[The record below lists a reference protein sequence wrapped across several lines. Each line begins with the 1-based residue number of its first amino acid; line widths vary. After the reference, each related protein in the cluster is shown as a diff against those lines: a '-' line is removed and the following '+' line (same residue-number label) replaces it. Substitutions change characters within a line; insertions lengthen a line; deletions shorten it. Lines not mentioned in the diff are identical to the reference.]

1 MREEEITRALG
12 ALGLTGE
19 EARAYIILL
28 RDGTL
33 TAQQLSRS
41 LGVHYPGVY
50 RVLQSLQAKGWIEGS
65 RERPNRYRA
74 RAPSIV
80 AVEARQSRMDDL
92 TSAAEV
98 VADLKNQA
106 PAKDRATDGD
116 LWIYKGAENV
126 GRKLRE
132 IVLVGSTPV
141 LCVSPFPVGSEI
153 LRLLC
158 DALGKSRHVVR
169 VVLNEDNRTDLAGI
183 GASLGRNLRIQFR
196 FPARPLPRTRLAHSY
211 VFPSDHEV
219 FIVNSFYRDDALV
232 ADKLQGLW
240 VGDMDFVRIQMEAM
254 LEHFGEKPAARL
266 VGGKPRSMVAA
277 PAGTSAGHR
286 RSSVQRGRLS

>member
-1 MREEEITRALG
+1 MREEEIARALG
-12 ALGLTGE
+12 ALGLTRE
-19 EARAYIILL
+19 EARAYLVLL

-33 TAQQLSRS
+33 TAQQVSQS
-41 LGVHYPGVY
+41 LDVQYPAVY
-50 RVLQSLQAKGWIEGS
+50 RILQSLQAKGWIEGS

-80 AVEARQSRMDDL
+80 AEETRQRRADDL
-92 TSAAEV
+92 SSAAEV
-98 VADLKNQA
+98 VANLKSQA
-106 PAKDRATDGD
+106 PSRDRATDGD

-132 IVLVGSTPV
+132 IVLAGATPA
-141 LCVSPFPVGSEI
+141 LCVSPFPIAPEI

-158 DALGKSRHVVR
+158 DALGKSRHTVR
-169 VVLNEDNRTDLAGI
+169 VVLNEDNRTDMTGF
-183 GASLGRNLRIQFR
+183 GASLSRNLRVQFR

-219 FIVNSFYRDDALV
+219 FILNSFYRDDELV

-254 LEHFGEKPAARL
+254 LEHLKERPAARFA
-266 VGGKPRSMVAA
+266 GSSARPTIPAEAA
-277 PAGTSAGHR
+277 ADGRGRPLAARR
-286 RSSVQRGRLS
+286 RSS

>member
-1 MREEEITRALG
+1 MMREEEIGRALG

-19 EARAYIILL
+19 EARAYLAL
-28 RDGTL
+28 FRNGTL
-33 TAQQLSRS
+33 TAQQVSHS
-41 LGVHYPGVY
+41 LEVQYPAIY
-50 RVLQSLQAKGWIEGS
+50 RILQSLQAKGWIEGS

-80 AVEARQSRMDDL
+80 AEEARQNLADDL

-98 VADLKNQA
+98 VADLKNPG
-106 PAKDRATDGD
+106 PAKDRTTDGD

-132 IVLVGSTPV
+132 IVLAGVTPV
-141 LCVSPFPVGSEI
+141 LCVSPFPVAPEI

-158 DALGKSRHVVR
+158 DALGRSRHVVR
-169 VVLNEDNRTDLAGI
+169 VVLNEDNRTDLAGL
-183 GASLGRNLRIQFR
+183 GASLGRNLRVQFR
-196 FPARPLPRTRLAHSY
+196 FPARRLPRTRLAHSY

-219 FIVNSFYRDDALV
+219 FILNSFYRDDVLV
-232 ADKLQGLW
+232 TDKLQGLW

-254 LEHFGEKPAARL
+254 LEHLGETGTRLVRTRGGSAVPAEPAAA
-266 VGGKPRSMVAA
+266 VGPTRPVAPR
-277 PAGTSAGHR
+277 R
-286 RSSVQRGRLS
+286 RPS